1 MHIFEVRKFCF
12 KSLEFKSE
20 NCVTLFVHVFSIAFF
35 KSCALFAISF
45 KIFVFN
51 HVSSKLTEK
60 QLINNN
66 CII

>member
-1 MHIFEVRKFCF
+1 MHIFEVEIFWSESKRLKT
-12 KSLEFKSE
+12 E
-20 NCVTLFVHVFSIAFF
+20 NCVALFVYAFSIAFF
-35 KSCALFAISF
+35 KDCVSLTISF

-51 HVSSKLTEK
+51 RVSNKSAEK